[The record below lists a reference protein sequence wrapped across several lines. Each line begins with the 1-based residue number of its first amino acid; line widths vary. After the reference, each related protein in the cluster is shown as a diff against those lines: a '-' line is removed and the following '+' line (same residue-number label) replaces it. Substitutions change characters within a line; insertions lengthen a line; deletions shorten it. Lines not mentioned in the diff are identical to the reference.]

1 MIKMFSNLPFIKR
14 ILSRSDIQRPLGR
27 WSLVDN
33 QKTAFRRS
41 ELANEDHCGT
51 CATYALR
58 QSEKN
63 IQKIHVPN
71 IKNKNNL

>member
-1 MIKMFSNLPFIKR
+1 MIKIFSNLPFVKR
-14 ILSRSDIQRPLGR
+14 IFSRTEIPRPLGR
-27 WSLVDN
+27 WSLVDDR
-33 QKTAFRRS
+33 KTAHRRS

-71 IKNKNNL
+71 LKNKK